1 MQKINFMKL
10 IKHNNCEDF
19 LAHNEELLIK
29 NESFHN
35 LMLGLAYGI
44 RDKKFETN
52 EPLFYSITDGF
63 EVIACA
69 LRSNKDKPLIV
80 TKMPVQAVDLLVQDL
95 TSSGIDLDSIVG
107 EEASATYF
115 KDQWTNLKK
124 LNFKIN
130 IYLGVYECKKVIF
143 PSEALGELIQ
153 ATEDHKETLREYIK
167 GFSLDCFPN
176 SPDTSLDDNVEKLMN
191 RHLQNK
197 SIFLLKS
204 KSDELVSMVA
214 NVRSTL
220 NGGTISL
227 VYTPPSLRGK
237 GYASYGVALLSEKII
252 LGGKK
257 FTNLFTDLTNPTSNS
272 IYQKIGFVKIGQNIH
287 FDFIVPS

>member
-1 MQKINFMKL
+1 MKL
-10 IKHNNCEDF
+10 IKHGHCEDF
-19 LAHNEELLIK
+19 LSHNEELLLK

-44 RDKKFETN
+44 RDKKVDTN
-52 EPLFYSITDGF
+52 EPLFYSITDGQ

-69 LRSNKDKPLIV
+69 LRSNKEKPLII
-80 TKMPVQAVDLLVQDL
+80 TKMPVSGVDLLVQDL
-95 TSSGIDLDSIVG
+95 TSGGIDLASIVG

-115 KDQWTNLKK
+115 KDQWSKLKK

-130 IYLGVYECKKVIF
+130 IHLGVYECKKVIF
-143 PSEALGELIQ
+143 PKEALGELIL
-153 ATEDHKETLREYIK
+153 ATEDHRETLRTYIR
-167 GFSLDCFPN
+167 GFSLDCFPAN
-176 SPDTSLDDNVEKLMN
+176 PDAALDDNVEKLMI
-191 RHLQNK
+191 RHLQNQ
-197 SIFLLKS
+197 SIFLLKA
-204 KSDELVSMVA
+204 KNDELVTMVA

-227 VYTPPSLRGK
+227 VYTPPHLRGK
-237 GYASYGVALLSEKII
+237 GYASYAVALLSEKVI

-287 FDFIVPS
+287 YDFINPNELDQ